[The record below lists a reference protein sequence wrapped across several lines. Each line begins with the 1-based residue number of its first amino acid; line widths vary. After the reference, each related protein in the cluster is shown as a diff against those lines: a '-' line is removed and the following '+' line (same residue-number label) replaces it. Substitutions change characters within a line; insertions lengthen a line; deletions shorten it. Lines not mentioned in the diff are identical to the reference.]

1 MSPLVLH
8 EGARFLLA
16 GALNTVA
23 TYAIYLLLL
32 SVLGYTLAYS
42 VAFIMGIFI
51 AYAMNSRYVFRV
63 AASLRTFALFP
74 LVYVAQY
81 LVGVAALRIA
91 VIEFG
96 VHQRYALLAS
106 IMLTIPMTF
115 LLSRLL
121 LKRGSELSPQPG
133 KPPIS

>member
-1 MSPLVLH
+1 MILH

-16 GALNTVA
+16 GALNTLA
-23 TYAIYLLLL
+23 TYAVYLLLL

-42 VAFIMGIFI
+42 VAFIIGILI

-63 AASLRTFALFP
+63 ATSLRTFALFP
-74 LVYVAQY
+74 LVYGAQY

-96 VHQRYALLAS
+96 VPQKYALVAS
-106 IMLTIPMTF
+106 IAVTVPMTF

-121 LKRGSELSPQPG
+121 LKRGSDLAPERGQSPRP
-133 KPPIS
+133 